1 MPTSLLRWRDLGA
14 LLDSLNALH
23 SRPVLSLLL
32 LSACGTGVGLSW
44 AEQALAGDR
53 GGAALLYFLLALS
66 LLLTG
71 LNAAGWW
78 LAREMRAD
86 ARLDGLRWTD
96 ALHEGVRL
104 LPRQLA
110 VWLRLLL
117 PWLPV
122 PLAVLALLWAARLA
136 WVGPVLLAFTTPLA
150 VLAAAAA
157 AWALLVVVGP
167 LAGPALWSGATVGE
181 AVAQLRRITR
191 QRLIEATLLKLALLG
206 LVAGLTAVLSA
217 ALLAGARALALL
229 GWLAE
234 LQVPP
239 QQVLAHLFGHTLRAL
254 GQAGAPV
261 VANSQAAALSLG
273 GGVLVALL
281 LVLPTAVYL
290 RGCCAI
296 YRSLSDAA
304 PDNAAPWTSSS
315 R

>member
-1 MPTSLLRWRDLGA
+1 MLYFRPEGKPSSPAAASYTARPMPTSLLRWRDLGA

-23 SRPVLSLLL
+23 NRPVLSLLL

-96 ALHEGVRL
+96 ALHEGVLL

-122 PLAVLALLWAARLA
+122 LLLLSPQALL
-136 WVGPVLLAFTTPLA
+136 P
-150 VLAAAAA
+150 
-157 AWALLVVVGP
+157 
-167 LAGPALWSGATVGE
+167 
-181 AVAQLRRITR
+181 
-191 QRLIEATLLKLALLG
+191 
-206 LVAGLTAVLSA
+206 
-217 ALLAGARALALL
+217 
-229 GWLAE
+229 
-234 LQVPP
+234 
-239 QQVLAHLFGHTLRAL
+239 
-254 GQAGAPV
+254 
-261 VANSQAAALSLG
+261 
-273 GGVLVALL
+273 LL
-281 LVLPTAVYL
+281 LQALP
-290 RGCCAI
+290 
-296 YRSLSDAA
+296 
-304 PDNAAPWTSSS
+304 PP
-315 R
+315 

>member
-1 MPTSLLRWRDLGA
+1 MPPSLLRWRDLGA
-14 LLDSLNALH
+14 LLDSLHALH

-32 LSACGTGVGLSW
+32 ASACGTGIGLSW
-44 AEQALAGDR
+44 AEQALAADR
-53 GGAALLYFLLALS
+53 TLAAALYFGLALA
-66 LLLTG
+66 LLLLG

-78 LAREMRAD
+78 LTRELRAD
-86 ARLDGLRWTD
+86 PRLATLRWTD
-96 ALHEGVRL
+96 ALHEGLHL

-117 PWLPV
+117 PLLPLS
-122 PLAVLALLWAARLA
+122 LAVLTLLWAARLA
-136 WVGPVLLAFTTPLA
+136 WIGPLLLAVTTPLA
-150 VLAAAAA
+150 VLGAAAA

-167 LAGPALWSGATVGE
+167 LAGPALWSGASVGE
-181 AVAQLRRITR
+181 AVARLRGLTR
-191 QRLIEATLLKLALLG
+191 HRLIEATLLKLALLG
-206 LVAGLTAVLSA
+206 LVAGVTAVLSA

-229 GWLAE
+229 GWLAD

-296 YRSLSDAA
+296 YRSLGDAD
-304 PDNAAPWTSSS
+304 PDNAASWTSSS